1 MSIVNF
7 YCKTLFQHKA
17 LKAILLF
24 ERIKVVTENE
34 WMISERRRI
43 SKKIISNLKSL
54 AFLCEISHF
63 KF

>member
-1 MSIVNF
+1 MVNF

-24 ERIKVVTENE
+24 ERIKLVTENE
-34 WMISERRRI
+34 WVISERRRI
-43 SKKIISNLKSL
+43 SKKIIFNLKSL
-54 AFLCEISHF
+54 VFCVRSQHF

>member
-1 MSIVNF
+1 M
-7 YCKTLFQHKA
+7 
-17 LKAILLF
+17 LLF

-34 WMISERRRI
+34 WVISERRRI

-54 AFLCEISHF
+54 VFLCEISHF